1 MGSDP
6 IYTRRVVFDPH
17 LSELLDARDDDAV
30 WEKYGETWCIMAT
43 DLSGFS
49 RGVAELGIVHYLRII
64 QESER
69 LLVPVIERHEG
80 KLLKVEGDSLFVI
93 FARAQEAVHAAI
105 EMQRAARRW
114 NEDKPDRERVLVG
127 IGLGYGR
134 VIRVAEAD
142 VYGNEVNSACILGE
156 TFAKGYEILVTQAVR
171 DQIGDH
177 DLERIESIPPGA
189 GAAYRLVFE

>member
-1 MGSDP
+1 ML
-6 IYTRRVVFDPH
+6 FDAR
-17 LSELLDARDDDAV
+17 LRALLDARDDDAV
-30 WEKYGETWCIMAT
+30 WEAYGETWCIMAT

-69 LLVPVIERHEG
+69 LLVPVIERHGG

-93 FARAQEAVHAAI
+93 FAGVQEALHAAV
-105 EMQRAARRW
+105 EMQRAARLR
-114 NEDKPDRERVLVG
+114 NAEIPDPREHVLVG

-142 VYGNEVNSACILGE
+142 VYGNEVNSACVLGE
-156 TFAKGYEILVTQAVR
+156 SFAKGYEILVTQAVR
-171 DQIGDH
+171 EQAK
-177 DLERIESIPPGA
+177 DLVFEPFPHVPPGA
-189 GAAYRLVFE
+189 GATYRLVVER